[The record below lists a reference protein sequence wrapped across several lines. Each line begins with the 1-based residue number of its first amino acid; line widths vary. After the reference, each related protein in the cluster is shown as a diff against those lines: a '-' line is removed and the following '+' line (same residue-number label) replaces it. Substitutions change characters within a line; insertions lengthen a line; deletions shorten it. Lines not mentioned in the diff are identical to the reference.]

1 MTGATP
7 TALELDDTASVE
19 LDGAVHA
26 SDHRPRL
33 ARCAVPQ
40 LAATAAT
47 RNGSDLR
54 PCSGRATCRPDGNV
68 HDVRVAVHAFHISVV
83 KSPLVFLTFI
93 CRHGVSMTVMSAET
107 IDLQAAAGQLGVHYQ
122 TAYKW
127 VRSGELPAAMVMGS
141 YSLDRGAVARFAERR
156 ARPVPPRTRRPRT
169 GFAVLSRRVHD
180 HLVAG
185 EERQAARLI
194 SGLVG
199 GGVSMTAVAQDVL
212 VPALRDIGEEWQAGR
227 LDISIEHRASAIVD
241 RILGQRYPSLRGR
254 RRGAAVVAALSG
266 DQHVLPTTLAAI
278 SLRDD
283 NWLVHHLGA
292 DLPPEELVR
301 FCQEEHVDLAVL
313 TVTVSKLHR
322 SATRAAAQ
330 LEGLGL
336 RALVGG
342 PGRTLD
348 ELQRLARHQQRHAT
362 ADSDR

>member
-1 MTGATP
+1 M
-7 TALELDDTASVE
+7 V
-19 LDGAVHA
+19 
-26 SDHRPRL
+26 RIL
-33 ARCAVPQ
+33 AYFSLLYFC
-40 LAATAAT
+40 
-47 RNGSDLR
+47 
-54 PCSGRATCRPDGNV
+54 
-68 HDVRVAVHAFHISVV
+68 
-83 KSPLVFLTFI
+83 LVFFVG
-93 CRHGVSMTVMSAET
+93 HSASMTVVPAET
-107 IDLQAAAGQLGVHYQ
+107 IDLQAAARQLGVHYQ

-127 VRSGELPAAMVMGS
+127 VRSRELPAAMVMGS
-141 YSLDRGAVARFAERR
+141 YSLDRDAVARFAERR

-169 GFAVLSRRVHD
+169 GFAVLGRRMYG

-199 GGVSMTAVAQDVL
+199 DGLSMTAVGRDVL
-212 VPALRDIGEEWQAGR
+212 VPALSDIGEEWRAGR

-241 RILGQRYPSLRGR
+241 RILGERYPNPRGR
-254 RRGAAVVAALSG
+254 RRGVAVVAALSG

-278 SLRDD
+278 SLRED

-292 DLPPEELVR
+292 DLPPDELVR
-301 FCQEEHVDLAVL
+301 FCQQEDVDLVVL

-322 SATRAAAQ
+322 SATRTAVQ

-348 ELQRLARHQQRHAT
+348 ELQRLAR
-362 ADSDR
+362 DE